1 MPSNIGRKALERQ
14 GYPRRAVSRYIIVM
28 LPIWQENITARF
40 ADVDHSDRLTLA
52 AAFDY
57 FQEASIKH
65 AGALGVG
72 LADMEQTGV
81 AWILS
86 RITARIERRPRYGDK
101 LTVQTWPRGAEKLFA
116 VRDCAILDEA
126 GAILARARSNWL
138 IVDLEKRR
146 PLRHQL
152 TMERLP
158 LNEGIDMVN
167 ERVISLEPRE
177 GLVKMGERRALYS
190 DIDYYGHVNNA
201 RYAQWIQDSVEPG
214 LLEQAETLRLDIVY
228 LQEIKFGENI
238 ELWQLPQQP
247 PLTPMPVSEAQPAE
261 PTSDAPAESAPA
273 FVFEGRR
280 NVSDTTGLKQEA
292 VFRAELYLSR
302 SASADDMR

>member
-1 MPSNIGRKALERQ
+1 MI
-14 GYPRRAVSRYIIVM
+14 
-28 LPIWQENITARF
+28 PIWQENITARF
-40 ADVDHSDRLTLA
+40 ADVDHSNRLTLA

-72 LADMEQTGV
+72 IEAMKQTGV

-86 RITARIERRPRYGDK
+86 RITVRIERRPRYGDK

-138 IVDLEKRR
+138 IVDMEKRR
-146 PLRHQL
+146 PLRPHM

-158 LNEGIDMVN
+158 LNEGIDMVS
-167 ERVISLEPRE
+167 ERVINLEPRE
-177 GLVKMGERRALYS
+177 SMTKTGERRALYS

-201 RYAQWIQDSVEPG
+201 RYAQWIQDSVDPE
-214 LLEQAETLRLDIVY
+214 LLNHAETLRLDIAY
-228 LQEIKFGENI
+228 LQEIKLGETI
-238 ELWQLPQQP
+238 ELWQLPPQTSLAP
-247 PLTPMPVSEAQPAE
+247 TPATEASEAHSGQA
-261 PTSDAPAESAPA
+261 SNAPPFA
-273 FVFEGRR
+273 FEGRR
-280 NVSDTTGLKQEA
+280 NVSDTTSLKQEA
-292 VFRAELYLSR
+292 VFRAELYLR
-302 SASADDMR
+302 SNAAD

>member
-1 MPSNIGRKALERQ
+1 
-14 GYPRRAVSRYIIVM
+14 
-28 LPIWQENITARF
+28 
-40 ADVDHSDRLTLA
+40 
-52 AAFDY
+52 
-57 FQEASIKH
+57 
-65 AGALGVG
+65 
-72 LADMEQTGV
+72 MEQTGV

-86 RITARIERRPRYGDK
+86 RITARIERRPHYGDK

-126 GAILARARSNWL
+126 GEILARARSNWL

-146 PLRHQL
+146 PLRPQL
-152 TMERLP
+152 TMGRFP
-158 LNEGIDMVN
+158 LNEGLDMVN

-177 GLVKMGERRALYS
+177 GLVKTGERRALYS

-228 LQEIKFGENI
+228 LQEIKLGETI
-238 ELWQLPQQP
+238 ELWQL
-247 PLTPMPVSEAQPAE
+247 PLTPMPVSEARPAE
-261 PTSDAPAESAPA
+261 PTSDVPAPADSALAVAFEGRRNVSDTTGLKQEAVFRAMPVSEARPAEPTCDAPA
-273 FVFEGRR
+273 PADSASGVSPPAFAFEGRR

-302 SASADDMR
+302 SEGVAD

>member
-1 MPSNIGRKALERQ
+1 MI
-14 GYPRRAVSRYIIVM
+14 
-28 LPIWQENITARF
+28 PIWQEKITVRF

-72 LADMEQTGV
+72 IEAMKQTGV

-86 RITARIERRPRYGDK
+86 RITVRIECRPRYGDK

-146 PLRHQL
+146 PLRPHI

-158 LNEGIDMVN
+158 LNQGIDMVS
-167 ERVISLEPRE
+167 ERIINLEPRE
-177 GLVKMGERRALYS
+177 GMTKIGERRALYS

-201 RYAQWIQDSVEPG
+201 RYAQWIQDSVVPE
-214 LLEQAETLRLDIVY
+214 LLEHAETLRLDIVY
-228 LQEIKFGENI
+228 LQEIKLGETI
-238 ELWQLPQQP
+238 ELWHLPLQT
-247 PLTPMPVSEAQPAE
+247 PLTPMPVIETWEAQPGEQASKA
-261 PTSDAPAESAPA
+261 TA
-273 FVFEGRR
+273 FAFEGRR
-280 NVSDTTGLKQEA
+280 NGPDPTSLKQEA
-292 VFRAELYLSR
+292 VFRAELYLR
-302 SASADDMR
+302 SDGCVDSNSI